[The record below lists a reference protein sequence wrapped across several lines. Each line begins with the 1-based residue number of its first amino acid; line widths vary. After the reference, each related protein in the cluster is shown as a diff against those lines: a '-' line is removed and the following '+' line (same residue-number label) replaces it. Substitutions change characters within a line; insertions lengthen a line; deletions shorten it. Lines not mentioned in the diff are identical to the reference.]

1 MSDVYDKKS
10 KYYNILSRIQKKYSI
25 YEGLFIIKKQYL
37 TNNSFYY
44 FLCLFFRFI
53 YIILM
58 SGDYEYT
65 FRKGKS
71 RINTFQN
78 YLRKLTCLNL
88 VQQFNLSYKM
98 YLIIILIIMAFSLI
112 NIILTTSIVINLH
125 KYKST
130 YKWPIPSKYQIIN
143 DHINFLLF
151 PFIIEYL
158 SFSYYMYF
166 FPDKF
171 IIKYDTKTQKILLIF
186 IMIINTFLII
196 FYNIDN
202 YIDIVC
208 SNRLFTITIFEAD
221 SYAKENKVKKNKMKP
236 ISYRCSNLFF
246 IF

>member
-44 FLCLFFRFI
+44 FLCLFFLFI
-53 YIILM
+53 NIILM

-98 YLIIILIIMAFSLI
+98 YLIILIILAFSLI
-112 NIILTTSIVINLH
+112 NIILTTNNIYN
-125 KYKST
+125 YKS
-130 YKWPIPSKYQIIN
+130 P
-143 DHINFLLF
+143 
-151 PFIIEYL
+151 
-158 SFSYYMYF
+158 
-166 FPDKF
+166 
-171 IIKYDTKTQKILLIF
+171 
-186 IMIINTFLII
+186 
-196 FYNIDN
+196 
-202 YIDIVC
+202 
-208 SNRLFTITIFEAD
+208 
-221 SYAKENKVKKNKMKP
+221 
-236 ISYRCSNLFF
+236 
-246 IF
+246 